1 MTFVHHKSM
10 EAIKMKKLIMSLMC
24 LGMLVG
30 CGNDKTTTDNRDNTT
45 PNENVTNKT
54 EDNRTNDTT
63 WLDNFETGLKGGQVN
78 YSTKSALDATSIGGA
93 EGYRYVTDNGN
104 IDVYRF
110 EDGEALER
118 IKKEKTVTIDGKPR
132 KVEVKDHMV
141 IVVEGLGEDIL
152 NIFRGL

>member
-1 MTFVHHKSM
+1 M
-10 EAIKMKKLIMSLMC
+10 EVKKMKKLIMSLMC

-45 PNENVTNKT
+45 PNENVTDRT

-63 WLDNFETGLKGGQVN
+63 WLENFETGLKGGQVN
-78 YSTKSALDATSIGGA
+78 YSTKSALDAASIGGA

-110 EDGEALER
+110 EDGDELNR
-118 IKKEKTVTIDGKPR
+118 IMKEKKIRMNDKDSN
-132 KVEVKDHMV
+132 VEVNDHYV
-141 IVVEGLGEDIL
+141 IVSDGLSDDIM
-152 NIFRGL
+152 NVFRGLK